1 MSIKLPPHL
10 AAWEPQLRIF
20 PPEIA
25 TGLAPMV
32 QKLASLIGPL
42 SGRHTEGLILPDG
55 FAGLAKRGIY
65 ERLIASDWLLADELP
80 EEFMRRSV
88 MGEHLFWKLA
98 YLEPTQSRSTL
109 VVFDAGPEQ
118 LGAPRI
124 AHLAALAVLAARA
137 RNARAEFV
145 WGILQNGA
153 RDLLPGEN
161 FAEVALL
168 MQARG
173 VLSAQ
178 PADFNLWLDHLAE
191 NKDFGEVWIIG
202 SERTSQ
208 LAPPNFSCL
217 TITDVL
223 EPGVRRLRVDC
234 RPAGRHSRTIELELP
249 EARFCAQLLRVPFVL
264 PGSPV
269 QKSVHELLPGC
280 LRFSATGRKLYA
292 LTTDSHVVALPVP
305 NSARDRGGKAKY
317 YDAVTP
323 VVGVGQTRK
332 STWVVRMSPYS
343 PLPHEDDLGRL
354 VFNLDQFGEPAV
366 PGPGEYWQS
375 QINRRSAPIFYTQK
389 SHLLLCAWYGGDRS
403 EPPGIYLL
411 DQHGTLLRFFETHT
425 RNKQC
430 EVYRNNVLAL
440 TRSKLGLFYAIYD
453 EKHSQLSVAY
463 GSMGQV
469 LHYFAINQR
478 PTRGFFGRGSNEDSR
493 EYGLL
498 ALGYTEGY
506 WEICKPGRREPLTVP
521 PGFSVHGV
529 IREDQYE
536 AALIVV
542 EDDQRTL
549 SLLGAHGLRRLVTAS
564 SPIAAVTGSHQYQH
578 VAYSTEAGEIVVYSL
593 PDRNPI
599 LIFRGGSI

>member
-1 MSIKLPPHL
+1 MSIKFPPHL

-32 QKLASLIGPL
+32 QKLTALIGPL
-42 SGRHTEGLILPDG
+42 SGRHSEGLVLPDG

-98 YLEPTQSRSTL
+98 YLEPTQSRCTL
-109 VVFDAGPEQ
+109 AIFDAGPEQ

-145 WGILQNGA
+145 WGILQNRA
-153 RDLLPGEN
+153 QDLLPGEN
-161 FAEVALL
+161 FAELALL
-168 MQARG
+168 TQARG

-178 PADFNLWLDHLAE
+178 PADFKLWLDHLAE
-191 NKDFGEVWIIG
+191 NRDFGEVWLIG

-223 EPGVRRLRVDC
+223 EPGARRLRVDC
-234 RPAGRHSRTIELELP
+234 RPAGTHSCTIELELP
-249 EARFCAQLLRVPFVL
+249 EARFCAQLLRIPFVL
-264 PGSPV
+264 AASPV

-280 LRFSATGRKLYA
+280 LRFSATGRKLYS
-292 LTTDSHVVALPVP
+292 LTKDGSVLALPVP
-305 NSARDRGGKAKY
+305 NSSREAAGKTKY
-317 YDAVTP
+317 YSANGAVA
-323 VVGVGQTRK
+323 GVAQTRR
-332 STWVVRMSPYS
+332 SIWVVSVS
-343 PLPHEDDLGRL
+343 STVPHPNDENFGKLSFHVEQLGMPTTPTTGEYHSKFRSSSMTRKL
-354 VFNLDQFGEPAV
+354 LDQ
-366 PGPGEYWQS
+366 S
-375 QINRRSAPIFYTQK
+375 TQ
-389 SHLLLCAWYGGDRS
+389 LLPCVWYGGDHTS
-403 EPPGIYLL
+403 GAGIYLL
-411 DQHGTLLRFFETHT
+411 DMSGILLRLFQSQGEKKFEIV
-425 RNKQC
+425 KA
-430 EVYRNNVLAL
+430 EVLAL
-440 TRSKLGLFYAIYD
+440 TCSRLGLFYATYD
-453 EKHSQLSVAY
+453 EGRSRLSVAY

-469 LHYFAINQR
+469 LHYFDINPK
-478 PTRGFFGRGSNEDSR
+478 PTRAFFGRGSQGDSP

-498 ALGYTEGY
+498 ALGYTEDY

-529 IREDQYE
+529 IREDHYE
-536 AALIVV
+536 AALIVI
-542 EDDQRTL
+542 EDDHRTL

-564 SPIAAVTGSHQYQH
+564 SPITAVSGSHQHQH
-578 VAYSTEAGEIVVYSL
+578 VAYSTEDGAIVIYLL
-593 PDRNPI
+593 PHRKPVLN
-599 LIFRGGSI
+599 FQGGSI